1 MTENVA
7 GEKAQRFVVLDGM
20 RGVAAV
26 MVAITH
32 GFLIFPFAGL
42 AVDLFFI
49 LSGFVL
55 AHGYGH
61 RIGTLHDRL
70 DFMIARFIR
79 LEPLWLVGCAL
90 AIPAGIG
97 MAWFGWADWAWK
109 MLAISIV
116 TAPFFIILP
125 YFGISI
131 PLNYPGWSLSFELI
145 ANATMLVVGAALR
158 PAILLMLLSAPF
170 LAYSVVIWDGGENGW
185 QAIWAGFPRVLFSFF
200 LGVALFQFGRRG
212 WLPKIAV
219 HPVLILAAVALI
231 CGMQTEWSRSYVLLC
246 LFLANPL
253 IVTFGIVSVANG
265 RLRRL
270 CTWMGDI
277 SYGVY
282 VLHSP
287 LIMSAEGILFLMVE
301 GDASNYKQ
309 TGAVGWIVVPL
320 AILLSHILT
329 YRFDMPLRRRLVK
342 RLLPDATGR

>member
-1 MTENVA
+1 MTESVA

-32 GFLIFPFAGL
+32 GFLIFPYAGL

-55 AHGYGH
+55 AHSYGH
-61 RIGTLHDRL
+61 RIGTIHERI

-90 AIPAGIG
+90 AIPAGFG
-97 MAWFGWADWAWK
+97 MAWFGWADWEWQ
-109 MLAISIV
+109 MLAISIA

-145 ANATMLVVGAALR
+145 ANAAMLVVGATLR
-158 PAILLMLLSAPF
+158 PAMLLMLLSAP
-170 LAYSVVIWDGGENGW
+170 LLVYSVVIWDGGENGW
-185 QAIWAGFPRVLFSFF
+185 QAIWAGFPRVFFSFF
-200 LGVALFQFGRRG
+200 LGVALFQFWRRG

-219 HPVLILAAVALI
+219 YPIFILAAVALI
-231 CGMQTEWSRSYVLLC
+231 CGMQTDWQRSYVLLC
-246 LFLANPL
+246 LFLVNPL
-253 IVTFGIVSVANG
+253 IVTFGIASMAEG
-265 RLRRL
+265 RLGKF

-287 LIMSAEGILFLMVE
+287 LIMSAEGIVFLMVE
-301 GDASNYKQ
+301 GDASDYKQ
-309 TGAVGWIVVPL
+309 TGMVGWIVVPL

-342 RLLPDATGR
+342 RLLPDSAGR